1 MKPFTKE
8 TIDTIIRIG
17 GNGTLKDN
25 NMKPTQEQ
33 ILNSLSKL
41 IKENKTELKAEKVEL
56 GLIDDLVK
64 KSSNALSEYKSI
76 ENTTQQAA
84 KTISKAEAKAKALNK
99 TFKDL
104 EADWDKVFKQAKELG
119 VTLEGKTRGYAVDVA
134 ASERNS
140 NKLESQ
146 LSKAYSLIYSDL
158 PF

>member
-1 MKPFTKE
+1 
-8 TIDTIIRIG
+8 
-17 GNGTLKDN
+17 
-25 NMKPTQEQ
+25 MKPTQEQ

>member
-8 TIDTIIRIG
+8 TIDEIIRIG